1 MDQEPSGDMTM
12 SKVAT
17 LVLLGAMQFGV
28 LGLGASNASAQ
39 EICLPPADDG
49 SGQLPPD
56 DCIPMDPPSGPSGP
70 SGPSHP
76 PGPIPN
82 PPAEDP

>member
-1 MDQEPSGDMTM
+1 MDQEPSRNISM

-17 LVLLGAMQFGV
+17 LVLLGAVQFGV
-28 LGLGASNASAQ
+28 LGFGVGNASAQ

-49 SGQLPPD
+49 TGQLPPD
-56 DCIPMDPPSGPSGP
+56 DCIPADPSPPGPP
-70 SGPSHP
+70 GPSHP